1 MATERLRVGVLCHE
15 LRPVWVLKFFDRSR
29 YSRALPME
37 LLERE
42 EHLGL
47 LAGKLDEVGRDGGR
61 IVLVAG
67 EAGIGK
73 TSLLQRFAR
82 THSQARALWG
92 ACDALFTPRP
102 LAPVYD
108 LARQTQGALH
118 AALSGGRSRDVVFD
132 ALLSE
137 VESVPTLVVF
147 EDLHWAD
154 DATLDLIKF
163 LGRRI
168 ARTRA
173 LLVATYRNDEVGP
186 RHPLSFV
193 LGDLPRTHTT
203 RVSLDALSEAA
214 VAHLAKQA
222 GRQPKQLHRITGG
235 NPLFVTEVL
244 AAASDEGVPVT
255 VRDAVL
261 ARVAQLPPR
270 AREIAELVAV
280 VPNKTESW
288 LLPRTEEDAA
298 AIEALLTIG
307 MVRAADGSLA
317 FRHEL
322 TRRALEDSLS
332 QPRRERLHAAIL
344 EVLKQRTDVSNARL
358 AHHADGARIPSD
370 ALRYSREAAGHA
382 ATVGAHRESA
392 SHYRVALR
400 YATDIDRRERAL
412 LQEQLAYECY
422 LTDQVD
428 DGIAAREAALDTWR
442 AERMLFKV
450 GDSLRWLSRLHW
462 FAGRRAEA
470 IRYASDAISA
480 LMGLEPG
487 SELAMAYSNRSQLAM
502 LGHDAEGSVVW
513 GRRAIELAEDLGDE
527 EALSHALNN
536 LGTGQLLGGDE
547 TGWRSLERSLEIAL
561 RHKWQEHIAR
571 AYTNLSSMSVS
582 GKQYGRAERY
592 LDEGIAYCERHDL
605 DSWRLYMLAWRARLH
620 LERDHWQGASDD
632 ADLVLQHSRTSAI
645 SRVPALIVVGHLRL
659 RRGDPDVRTP
669 LDEAQ
674 RLAARID
681 ELQRSAPLAIAHA
694 EAAWLEGNLDGIVA
708 AVRPVYELA
717 LRTADPW
724 MKGELAVWLAR
735 ANALTEAPAGIAA
748 PCELE
753 IEGDFSGAAQG
764 WRDMGC
770 RYGAA
775 MVLTRSTQESEL
787 REALAIFEELGAR
800 PALQL
805 LRQRL
810 RESGVKGVPRGA
822 RTSTRAHP
830 HGLTKREAQIFALL
844 AEGMRNAAIAKKL
857 FLSTKTVDHHV
868 SSILTKLGVPSRL
881 EAIAMA
887 RKGES

>member
-1 MATERLRVGVLCHE
+1 
-15 LRPVWVLKFFDRSR
+15 
-29 YSRALPME
+29 ME

-47 LAGKLDEVGRDGGR
+47 LAGKLDEAGRDGGR

-73 TSLLQRFAR
+73 TSLLQRFAKTR
-82 THSQARALWG
+82 PETRALWG

-102 LAPVYD
+102 LAPLYD

-132 ALLSE
+132 ALLDE

-173 LLVATYRNDEVGP
+173 LLVVTYRDDEVGP

-193 LGDLPRTHTT
+193 LGDLPRANTT

-214 VAHLAKQA
+214 VALLAKRA
-222 GRQPKQLHRITGG
+222 GRATQQLHRITGG

-244 AAASDEGVPVT
+244 AAASERGVPGT

-288 LLPRTEEDAA
+288 LLPRSEADAV
-298 AIEALLTIG
+298 AIESLLTIG

-322 TRRALEDSLS
+322 TRLALEDSLS

-344 EVLKQRTDVSNARL
+344 DALKQRTDVSNARL
-358 AHHADGARIPSD
+358 AHHADGARIPGD
-370 ALRYSREAAGHA
+370 ALRYAREAAAHA
-382 ATVGAHRESA
+382 ASVGAHRESA
-392 SHYRVALR
+392 AHYRVALR
-400 YATDIDRRERAL
+400 YASDIGRRELAQL
-412 LQEQLAYECY
+412 HEQLAYECY
-422 LTDQVD
+422 LTDQAD
-428 DGIAAREAALDTWR
+428 EAIAAREAALEIWR
-442 AERMLFKV
+442 TEKMPFKV

-470 IRYASDAISA
+470 ISFASEAISA

-502 LGHDAEGSVVW
+502 LGHDAAGSVVW
-513 GRRAIELAEDLGDE
+513 GQRAIELAEDLGDE

-536 LGTGQLLGGDE
+536 FGTGQLLGGDA
-547 TGWRSLERSLEIAL
+547 TGWKSLERSLEIAL
-561 RHKWQEHIAR
+561 RHQWQEHIAR
-571 AYTNLSSMSVS
+571 AYTNLSSMSVAA
-582 GKQYGRAERY
+582 KQFERAGRY
-592 LDEGIAYCERHDL
+592 LEEGIAYCERHDL
-605 DSWRLYMLAWRARLH
+605 DSWRLYMLAWRARMH
-620 LERDHWQGASDD
+620 FERDEWQSASDD

-645 SRVPALIVVGHLRL
+645 SRAPALIVVGHLRL

-669 LDEAQ
+669 LDDATT
-674 RLAARID
+674 LATRID
-681 ELQRSAPLAIAHA
+681 ELQRSAPLAMASA
-694 EAAWLEGNLDGIVA
+694 EAAWLEGDLAGVVG

-717 LRTADPW
+717 LGTADPW
-724 MKGELAVWLAR
+724 IKGELAVWLAR
-735 ANALTEAPAGIAA
+735 ADALSDVPAGIAA

-753 IEGDFSGAAQG
+753 IKGDFAGAAQV
-764 WRDMGC
+764 WSEIGC
-770 RYGAA
+770 RYEAA
-775 MVLTRSTQESEL
+775 MVLTRSSHESDL
-787 REALAIFEELGAR
+787 RQALAIFEALGAR
-800 PALQL
+800 PALQV

-810 RESGVKGVPRGA
+810 RESGIKGVPRGA